1 MNSFPYYFSMRVAK
15 EIFIENLKAIR
26 KSKGITQLMLAE
38 MADLSSGLIGEIE
51 TGKRNPTLTTIEKIA
66 LALDVPVSQLFYD
79 TQEAIP
85 ASAFDSKENLTLL
98 IHQLVDK
105 LKDYK

>member
-1 MNSFPYYFSMRVAK
+1 MRVAK

-79 TQEAIP
+79 THKDIP
-85 ASAFDSKENLTLL
+85 ASAFDSKENLALL

-105 LKDYK
+105 LKDYN

>member
-1 MNSFPYYFSMRVAK
+1 MRVAK

-79 TQEAIP
+79 TQKNIP
-85 ASAFDSKENLTLL
+85 ASAFDSKENLALL

-105 LKDYK
+105 LKDYN

>member
-1 MNSFPYYFSMRVAK
+1 MIAFFYYFSMRVAK

-79 TQEAIP
+79 TQKNIP
-85 ASAFDSKENLTLL
+85 ASAFDSKENLALL

-105 LKDYK
+105 LKDYN

>member
-1 MNSFPYYFSMRVAK
+1 MRVAK

-79 TQEAIP
+79 TQKDIP
-85 ASAFDSKENLTLL
+85 ASAFDSKENLALL

-105 LKDYK
+105 LKDYN

>member
-1 MNSFPYYFSMRVAK
+1 MRVAK

-26 KSKGITQLMLAE
+26 KSKSITQLMLAE

-79 TQEAIP
+79 TQKDIP
-85 ASAFDSKENLTLL
+85 ASAFDSKENLALL

-105 LKDYK
+105 LKDYN